1 MSKVHLHGPG
11 HHHDSDDDNDD
22 AKVDEVEPT
31 AEADAS
37 PAAAEASPG
46 TPAPPSEPGRS
57 PKRTRSPWE
66 GRLELII
73 TVALGLAAVVGA
85 FAAYRNETRNH
96 EATLQFSLG
105 VRNFDDAGQFSS
117 AGNATFSNDQSL
129 FLEYAKALQQ
139 NNKQLATYIFNNLMG
154 PNLQAAI
161 KWWEGPNAKSKH
173 PARTPFTPQNPDYKI
188 PQTAAAAASTNDSRT
203 NFAVAR
209 KEQDKADNYAL
220 VEVIVATSLFLY
232 GIAGVT
238 RNMTL
243 KIGALITGLSIFA
256 VSIVLLL
263 T

>member
-1 MSKVHLHGPG
+1 MSNVH
-11 HHHDSDDDNDD
+11 
-22 AKVDEVEPT
+22 KPT
-31 AEADAS
+31 AAADAP
-37 PAAAEASPG
+37 PAAAEAGPDI
-46 TPAPPSEPGRS
+46 PAPTEPSRP
-57 PKRTRSPWE
+57 PKRTKSPWE

-117 AGNATFSNDQSL
+117 TGNATFSNDQSL
-129 FLEYAKALQQ
+129 FLEYSKALQQ
-139 NNKQLATYIFNNLMG
+139 NNKQLAAYIFNNLMG

-188 PQTAAAAASTNDSRT
+188 PQIAAAAASTNDSRT
-203 NFAVAR
+203 NFAMAR
-209 KEQDKADNYAL
+209 REQDKADNYAL
-220 VEVIVATSLFLY
+220 VEVILATSLFLY

-243 KIGALITGLSIFA
+243 KIGTLITGLSIFA
-256 VSIVLLL
+256 VSIILLL